1 MLRLALAVLVFVL
14 AAPVVSGQRTPA
26 RAAAAP
32 EASLRRADLE
42 AHLRFLASDEL
53 MGRAPGTPGID
64 AAARYIAEQFRR
76 FGVVPVPGQTDY
88 FQRFTLTRIAPPHL
102 ASVFAAG
109 DSARAGADVGVLAG
123 GPLETSVQAVYVGY
137 GANADHFTEAD
148 VRGRVVVARAGLP
161 GLANPRLM
169 LDAGAAKRRRADSLG
184 AVAFVEL
191 VETAVPWSAFG
202 RMFRGPRTVVDYA
215 DGIPHL
221 WVNDASGGFRA
232 ALEAQVAPYVRL
244 STEGVTTTTLRVQNV
259 VGFIPGRDRSLAAE
273 IVALSAHHDH
283 LGAGMRSGADATPA
297 DSIFNGARDNGT
309 GTVALLAA
317 AEALAQQPPK
327 RSLLLLSFTAE
338 EMGLVGARYFADH
351 PTVALDRI
359 VYDLNVDTGGISD
372 TTVVSLV
379 GAGRTTATPLVERAM
394 QAFGLRLYQSVE
406 IEPLFNASDNAPLA
420 AKGIPA
426 PTFSPGFRSLRDP
439 LVARYYHRAADHADA
454 SYPFGYLLRFS
465 QAYARA
471 ARLIADAPVRPRW
484 TTGDAFEST
493 ARALYGSSY

>member
-53 MGRAPGTPGID
+53 RGRAPGTPGID

-76 FGVVPVPGQTDY
+76 FGVTPVPGQADY
-88 FQRFTLTRIAPPHL
+88 YQRFALTRLTPVREQSVIAL
-102 ASVFAAG
+102 DDEVFA
-109 DSARAGADVGVLAG
+109 GVLLAG
-123 GPLETSVQAVYVGY
+123 GRTFATHEGVYVEY
-137 GANADHFTEAD
+137 GASPSDYAGRD
-148 VRGRVVVARAGLP
+148 VRGKIVVTRVGAEGQNAPRALVELAAR
-161 GLANPRLM
+161 
-169 LDAGAAKRRRADSLG
+169 KRRIADSLG
-184 AVAFVEL
+184 AVALLEVYDAPAPWAATAGRFSRPRMEL
-191 VETAVPWSAFG
+191 N
-202 RMFRGPRTVVDYA
+202 YA
-215 DGIPHL
+215 PSIPHL
-221 WVNDASGGFRA
+221 WMQDRDGRFLPQLA
-232 ALEAQVAPYVRL
+232 ATGTHPRVRL
-244 STEGVTTTTLRVQNV
+244 ETEGLAVTTLPVQNV
-259 VGFIPGRDRSLAAE
+259 IGYIQGSDLRLRAE
-273 IVALSAHHDH
+273 VVALSAHHDH
-283 LGAGMRSGADATPA
+283 LSAGMRGDATPA

-327 RSLLLLSFTAE
+327 RSILLLSFTAE

-394 QAFGLRLYQSVE
+394 QAFGLRLYQSAE

>member
-1 MLRLALAVLVFVL
+1 MLRSALAALALLL
-14 AAPVVSGQRTPA
+14 LAPVATAQRAPA
-26 RAAAAP
+26 RTVATP

-53 MGRAPGTPGID
+53 MGRGPGTPGID

-76 FGVVPVPGQTDY
+76 FGVLPAPGQSDY
-88 FQRFTLTRIAPPHL
+88 FQRFTLTRIVPPRL
-102 ASVFAAG
+102 ASVFAVG
-109 DSARAGADVGVLAG
+109 DSARAGADVGLLAG

-137 GANADHFTEAD
+137 GVNADHYGGRD
-148 VRGRVVVARAGLP
+148 VRGRVVVARAGMP
-161 GLANPRLM
+161 GLTNPRLL
-169 LDAGAAKRRRADSLG
+169 LDAATAKRRLADSLG

-191 VETAVPWSAFG
+191 YETAVPWNAVG
-202 RMFRGPRTVVDYA
+202 RFFRGPRTVADYA
-215 DGIPHL
+215 GGIPHL
-221 WVNDASGGFRA
+221 WVNDNTGTLRA
-232 ALEAQVAPYVRL
+232 LFEAQSEPFVRIT
-244 STEGVTTTTLRVQNV
+244 TEGVATTTLRVQNV
-259 VGFIPGRDRSLAAE
+259 VGFIPGRDRRLSTE
-273 IVALSAHHDH
+273 VVALSAHHDH
-283 LGAGMRSGADATPA
+283 LGAGLRNGPDATPA

-317 AEALAQQPPK
+317 AEALAKQPPK
-327 RSLLLLSFTAE
+327 RSILLLSFTAE

-351 PTVALDRI
+351 PTVPLDRI

-379 GAGRTTATPLVERAM
+379 GAGRTTATPLVQRAM
-394 QAFGLRLYQSVE
+394 QAFGLRLFESAE

-439 LVARYYHRAADHADA
+439 LVAQYYHRAADHADA

-465 QAYARA
+465 KAYARA

-484 TTGDAFEST
+484 ATGDAFEPA
-493 ARALYGSSY
+493 ARTLYGPAY